1 MDKILTERLREVS
14 VPSGVDYESKDMKEG
29 IKAVLEKVQFCWCIG
44 EKED

>member
-14 VPSGVDYESKDMKEG
+14 VPSGVYYESKDMKES

-44 EKED
+44 EM